1 MQIEIHSHGFSTTA
15 SIRGYAERRIKL
27 ALNWGH
33 VQLRRITVHLSDENG
48 PKGGK
53 DKRCLL
59 QLGVDGGQDVV
70 VRDTEPD
77 LYLAIDRA
85 VERAARTLSRQLK
98 RKRQHSRDRWEP
110 GSLGA
115 D

>member
-1 MQIEIHSHGFSTTA
+1 MHIDIHSHGFSTTA
-15 SIRGYAERRIKL
+15 GIREYAERRLNL
-27 ALNWGH
+27 ALNWGQA
-33 VQLRRITVHLSDENG
+33 QLRRITVHLSDENG

-85 VERAARTLSRQLK
+85 AERAARTLARQLK
-98 RKRQHSRDRWEP
+98 RKRQHSRDRWVP
-110 GSLGA
+110 SSLGA